1 MARVT
6 RKRIGLKD
14 LQAIQPGETLYDAT
28 IKGFCARRQK
38 GDQITFLV
46 RYRTAEGRD
55 RHYKIGPWG
64 PLTPDQAREQARQ
77 ILADAAK
84 GQDPA
89 KDRAER
95 RVAPTVSE
103 LCGEYMKAAE
113 AGRLLTRSRRA
124 KRPSTIASD
133 KSRVESHIK
142 PLLGAMKVASVTSRD
157 IDKFLNDVTA
167 GRSAKRQKGAKPRV
181 LHNVR
186 GGQGA
191 ASRTVGLLGAIFT
204 YAVRLGWRPDNPV
217 AGVQRPADGKKARRL
232 SDEEYAALGKAL
244 RTASPEDYWPPA
256 IHATRFLALTG
267 WRSGEALGLKRA
279 DVDFGKRLAVLVQ
292 TKSGE
297 SVRHLSTQAIEALKE
312 AAKLKLGDSDLFFPS
327 SKASVM
333 SGFPGH
339 FEKLLTCAEIDKG
352 ITPHTLRHSFGSVA
366 GDLGLAEFTIS
377 ALLGHSTHSVTAGY
391 VHRADAA
398 LLAYADQVA
407 GSIAERMGD
416 KAPAQG
422 AEIIQ
427 LHVGATA

>member
-1 MARVT
+1 MTKAT
-6 RKRIGLKD
+6 RKHIGLKD
-14 LQAIQPGETLYDAT
+14 LRAMLPNTTLNDSSVL
-28 IKGFCARRQK
+28 GFQARRRD
-38 GDQITFLV
+38 GERITFQV
-46 RYRTAEGRD
+46 RYETAEGRD
-55 RHYKIGPWG
+55 RTYKIGFWG
-64 PLTPDQAREQARQ
+64 ELTPDQAREMARQ
-77 ILADAAK
+77 IRAEAAK
-84 GQDPA
+84 DQDPA

-95 RVAPTVSE
+95 RIAPTVSE
-103 LCGEYMKAAE
+103 LCDEYMKAAE

-133 KSRVESHIK
+133 KSRTESHIK

-191 ASRTVGLLGAIFT
+191 ASRTVGLLGAIFS

-244 RTASPEDYWPPA
+244 RAAAPEDYWPPA

-267 WRSGEALGLKRA
+267 WRSGEALGLKRV
-279 DVDFGKRLAVLVQ
+279 DVDFGKRLAVLTQ

-297 SVRHLSTQAIEALKE
+297 SVRHLSTHAIEVLKE
-312 AAKLKLGDSDLFFPS
+312 AAKFKLGNSDLFFPS

-339 FEKLLTCAEIDKG
+339 FEKLLTSAELDKA

-407 GSIAERMGD
+407 ASIAERMGE
-416 KAPAQG
+416 KAEGGQV
-422 AEIIQ
+422 IQ
-427 LHVGATA
+427 FPKATA